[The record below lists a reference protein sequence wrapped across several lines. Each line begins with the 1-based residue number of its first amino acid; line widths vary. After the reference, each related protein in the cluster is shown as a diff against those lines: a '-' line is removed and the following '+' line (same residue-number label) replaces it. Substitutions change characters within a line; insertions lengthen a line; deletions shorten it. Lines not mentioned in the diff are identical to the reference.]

1 LVPYLQRVGQRNR
14 RLDRSSNRSSFSRDR
29 KTTHGVIVCSIATVP
44 GREEFCC
51 RTIETLRPQV
61 DVLMLHVWTDTDLET
76 RARFVETMGSI
87 GHLVPAITSGRTSTE
102 AKFWFA
108 HQHQWLYGDAVHLAC
123 DDDILYPP
131 DYAARMVEE
140 LDRHHPGVGAV
151 GVYGATLA
159 EGGVPSYRRA
169 IRVVAST
176 EAALEACQRVDLLGA
191 GTVAYRPARW
201 QLDDEDFVADNAG
214 DAGLALAAARRGFN
228 LVAVRRP
235 ARWLVD
241 QRAPDPLWERSDRD
255 DPGGVPAQV
264 LRRIPRRRV

>member
-1 LVPYLQRVGQRNR
+1 
-14 RLDRSSNRSSFSRDR
+14 
-29 KTTHGVIVCSIATVP
+29 VIVCSIATVP
-44 GREEFCC
+44 GREGYLI
-51 RTIETLRPQV
+51 RTLWMLRSYV
-61 DVLMLHVWTDTDLET
+61 DVLYLHVWDGALKDLPTDLLMTIINLTDKIISSSE
-76 RARFVETMGSI
+76 AG
-87 GHLVPAITSGRTSTE
+87 GRTSTE
-102 AKFWFA
+102 AKFWIA
-108 HQHQWLYGDAVHLAC
+108 HKDRWSHGDAVHLAC

-176 EAALEACQRVDLLGA
+176 EAALETCQRVDLLGA

-201 QLDDEDFVADNAG
+201 ALDDEDFVADNAG